1 MHHFLTLCIIH
12 SIGLDYSGFRNY
24 KKLDCKYAF
33 RKASF
38 NALFLISSRK
48 GGSTPYPN
56 ESDCPVTGLLD
67 PLCLLALLGDAA
79 SISIE
84 LALERR
90 GPKSALDPVS

>member
-1 MHHFLTLCIIH
+1 MHYSFHWSGLPPGFETL
-12 SIGLDYSGFRNY
+12 
-24 KKLDCKYAF
+24 KLCKYAF

-48 GGSTPYPN
+48 GGSTAYPN
-56 ESDCPVTGLLD
+56 EYDCPVTGLLD
-67 PLCLLALLGDAA
+67 PLCLLALLGNAA

-84 LALERR
+84 LALERH